1 MDEEIILYR
10 KQLDALL
17 RQDFKTFVC
26 KVFLEISPGAV
37 YQDNWHI
44 SLICAE
50 LEAMLRGENNRLIIN
65 IPPRYMKSIICSV
78 AWPAY
83 VLGHCPQEAV
93 VCVSYADE
101 LSKKLAADCRR
112 VMETPWYK
120 RVFPWTRLAPARRE
134 VMDFETTRGG
144 GRYSTTVGGTL
155 TGRGGNW
162 LVIDDPH

>member
-1 MDEEIILYR
+1 MP
-10 KQLDALL
+10 
-17 RQDFKTFVC
+17 KTAGRASAAG
-26 KVFLEISPGAV
+26 L
-37 YQDNWHI
+37 HI

-101 LSKKLAADCRR
+101 LSKKLAAGGIPRR
-112 VMETPWYK
+112 
-120 RVFPWTRLAPARRE
+120 
-134 VMDFETTRGG
+134 
-144 GRYSTTVGGTL
+144 
-155 TGRGGNW
+155 
-162 LVIDDPH
+162 